1 MDSMFPLK
9 RRRYFFPNSQKKK
22 DTSFLWAFFGPT
34 NAGWTEGARK
44 QSKQEVA
51 EGINEKNTTLL
62 RENASASAFPILHLH
77 PLSN

>member
-1 MDSMFPLK
+1 MDGLFPAK
-9 RRRYFFPNSQKKK
+9 KRYFIPNSEKK